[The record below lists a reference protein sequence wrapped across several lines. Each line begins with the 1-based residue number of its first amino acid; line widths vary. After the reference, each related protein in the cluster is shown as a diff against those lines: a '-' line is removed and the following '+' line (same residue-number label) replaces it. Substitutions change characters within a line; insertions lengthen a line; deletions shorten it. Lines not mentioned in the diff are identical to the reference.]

1 MWVTL
6 CPVDRVPDDDVV
18 EVSCDGKLYCAYRIA
33 GQHYVTD
40 GLCTHQVARL
50 AEGYVLDD
58 IIECPMHNGR
68 FHIPTGRVEGPPACE
83 PLRTYRVR
91 VEKDELEIW
100 IDPTSSSG
108 PPPLQ

>member
-1 MWVTL
+1 MWVNL
-6 CPVDRVPDDDVV
+6 CAVDQVPDGDVI
-18 EVSCDGKLYCAYRIA
+18 EVAHGGKLYCAYLIE
-33 GQHYVTD
+33 GKHYVTD

-68 FHIPTGRVEGPPACE
+68 FHIPTGRVEGPPASE

-91 VEKDELEIW
+91 VEGGRLDIWLE
-100 IDPTSSSG
+100 TS
-108 PPPLQ
+108 

>member
-1 MWVTL
+1 MWTRL
-6 CPVDRVPDDDVV
+6 CTVEAVPDDDVV
-18 EVSCDGKLYCAYRIA
+18 EVAHDGKLYCAYRIA
-33 GQHYVTD
+33 GAHYVTD

-68 FHIPTGRVEGPPACE
+68 FHIPTGRVEGPPACV

-91 VEKDELEIW
+91 VAGDALEIW
-100 IDPTSSSG
+100 LEAG
-108 PPPLQ
+108 

>member
-1 MWVTL
+1 MWMEL
-6 CPVDRVPDDDVV
+6 CAVEQVPDDDVV
-18 EVSCDGKLYCAYRIA
+18 EVAHDGKLYCAYRIA

-91 VEKDELEIW
+91 VAGGRLEIW
-100 IDPTSSSG
+100 LEAGAPKG
-108 PPPLQ
+108 

>member
-1 MWVTL
+1 MWVQL
-6 CPVDRVPDDDVV
+6 CAVEQVPDYDVV
-18 EVSCDGKLYCAYRIA
+18 EVAHDGKLYCAYRIA
-33 GQHYVTD
+33 GEHYVTD

-91 VEKDELEIW
+91 VEQSHLEVW
-100 IDPTSSSG
+100 IEAA
-108 PPPLQ
+108 